1 MTNLTDEF
9 MERRASE
16 NPVVLTADQRA
27 VALRELG
34 KTALLVKAVH
44 EHIAAGSLTDGF
56 TAVALGLLEHQVQD
70 LSKVTGVP
78 CVSAAEVEQR
88 YAELRNANNRVHE
101 LEKQLGSAGANI
113 DIKHVVAHYST
124 LVREWWQRDGLGYVS
139 EFNFGQYGSLELV
152 LSGAVMAPGRY
163 MSDTPET
170 DKQTQ
175 AQWLDGLRSRG
186 FVFHEDGGREQS
198 LTDCAQTRDALDK
211 LVSAMPSA
219 KVRKIESVRGRS
231 GEFAIRS
238 IEVLIVQPKDVLA
251 LAVSAKEGVTG
262 TRLI

>member
-27 VALRELG
+27 VALRELA
-34 KTALLVKAVH
+34 KTALLVKTVH
-44 EHIAAGSLTDGF
+44 EHITAGSLTDGF

-101 LEKQLGSAGANI
+101 LEKQLGSAGATV

-124 LVREWWQRDGLGYVS
+124 LVRDWWQRDGMGYVA
-139 EFNFGQYGSLELV
+139 EFKFGQYGALELV
-152 LSGAVMAPGRY
+152 LSGSVMPPGRY

-170 DKQTQ
+170 DKLTE
-175 AQWLDGLRSRG
+175 AQWLEGLRSKG
-186 FVFHEDGGREQS
+186 FVFHQEGGRETA
-198 LTDCAQTRDALDK
+198 LTDCPQTRDALDA
-211 LVSAMPSA
+211 LLSVMPSA
-219 KVRKIESVRGRS
+219 KVRKIESTRGRTGQFS
-231 GEFAIRS
+231 IRS
-238 IEVLIVQPKDVLA
+238 IEVLVVEPKEVLGLSVPA
-251 LAVSAKEGVTG
+251 IEGA
-262 TRLI
+262 